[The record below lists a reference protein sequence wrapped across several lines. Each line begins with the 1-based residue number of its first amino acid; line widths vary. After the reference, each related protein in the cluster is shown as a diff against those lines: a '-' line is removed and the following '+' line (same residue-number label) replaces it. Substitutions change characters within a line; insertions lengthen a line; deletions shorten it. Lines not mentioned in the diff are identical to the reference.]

1 MSATEPKP
9 AVTDWTGS
17 ELELDLGAPGH
28 GGFCV
33 ARHDGRVV
41 FVRHGVPGERVRVVV
56 TEDRG
61 GSFCRADTVDVLVA
75 SPDRV
80 EVRCPVAGPGGCGGC
95 DFQHVSLP
103 AQRLLKASVVAEQ
116 LRRLGG
122 LEHQAEDVTVEELP
136 GAPDGLGWRSRVRLA
151 VAPDGSVGFHPH
163 RSSEVIPVL
172 GCPQTVPHA
181 LDGVVGQVWNPG
193 SELQVVLDGAGEQHV
208 VELRPDPRPQRGRRK
223 ARPIPHTVVGADRAT
238 EQAAGRT
245 WKVSASGFWQG
256 HIGAAQV
263 YAQAVADYAQAPAG
277 GTAWDLYGG
286 AGLFAAVLAEQVGA
300 EGTVVAVESS
310 RTSVAD
316 GMAALTDLPQV
327 SFVAAQVEQQLRLLP
342 TPVDVVVL
350 DPPRSGAGRPVV
362 AAIASAEPQR
372 VVYVACDPAALGRDV
387 ALFAGHGYRMTA
399 LRAFDAFP
407 MTHHVECI
415 ALLEPAAAASRA

>member
-1 MSATEPKP
+1 MSPKN
-9 AVTDWTGS
+9 AIGADVAGVDWTGT
-17 ELELDLGAPGH
+17 ELELELGAPGH

-33 ARHDGRVV
+33 ARHEGRVV
-41 FVRHGVPGERVRVVV
+41 FVRHGLPGERVRALV

-61 GSFCRADTVDVLVA
+61 GSFCRADAVDVLVA
-75 SPDRV
+75 SADRV
-80 EVRCPVAGPGGCGGC
+80 PSRCPVSGPGGCGGC
-95 DFQHVSLP
+95 DFQHVALP
-103 AQRLLKASVVAEQ
+103 AQRVMKASVVAEQ

-122 LEHQAEDVTVEELP
+122 VEYEAADITVEELP
-136 GAPDGLGWRSRVRLA
+136 GAPDGLGWRSRVRMA
-151 VAPDGSVGFHPH
+151 VAPDGSVGFHRH
-163 RSSEVIPVL
+163 RSTDVVPVL

-181 LDGVVGQVWNPG
+181 LDGVVGAVWSPG

-223 ARPIPHTVVGADRAT
+223 ARPIPHTVIGSGKAT
-238 EQAAGRT
+238 EQAVGRS
-245 WKVSASGFWQG
+245 WRVSATGFWQG
-256 HIGAAQV
+256 HIGAAEV
-263 YAQAVADYAQAPAG
+263 YAQAVADFAQAPTG

-286 AGLFAAVLAEQVGA
+286 AGLFAAVLAEQVGI
-300 EGTVVAVESS
+300 GGSVVAVESS

-316 GMAALTDLPQV
+316 GMAALADLPQV
-327 SFVAAQVEQQLRLLP
+327 SFVAAQVEQHLRLLP

-362 AAIASAEPQR
+362 EGIVAAEPKR
-372 VVYVACDPAALGRDV
+372 IVYVACDPAALGRDV
-387 ALFAGHGYRMTA
+387 ALFAGHGYRMNA

-415 ALLEPAAAASRA
+415 ALFEPDAH